1 MARSRP
7 RFGLLEVALLVSIG
21 ATLLAVFIPTFAR
34 RVRTNKILEASMLL
48 RDMRARAASYYATE
62 WPQGQ
67 RCLPQRAGP
76 TPAAPTV
83 DAEPVDFHAP
93 GALGHE
99 TWEAL
104 GFQPAR
110 PVRYSY
116 RYTPTDTGC
125 ELGGETRD
133 GVVVFSAEGDLDADD
148 VRSRFELHA
157 TPQLDG
163 TLAPD
168 GVLRVHRRIE

>member
-1 MARSRP
+1 M
-7 RFGLLEVALLVSIG
+7 SIG
-21 ATLLAVFIPTFAR
+21 ATLLAVFIPTFAQ

-48 RDMRARAASYYATE
+48 HDMRARAASYYAAE
-62 WPQGQ
+62 WPEGR
-67 RCLPQRAGP
+67 RCLPSGAGP

-83 DAEPVDFHAP
+83 DAEPVDFQAP
-93 GALGHE
+93 GVLGHA

-104 GFQPAR
+104 GFQPER

-116 RYTPTDTGC
+116 RYTPTDDGC
-125 ELGGETRD
+125 ELGGEARD

-148 VRSRFELHA
+148 VRSRFELRA
-157 TPQLDG
+157 TPRVDG
-163 TLAPD
+163 TLEPD